1 MGDAYE
7 FTVVDTFE
15 GVAGGA
21 YLTVDVEST
30 TEGGTVVGRHEAGV
44 VPWKMKGVDD
54 IIGKEGNGRD
64 GGYGRDGGGYGG
76 GCFVA
81 VLGKLRYMR
90 MTMIGSFH
98 WGKWIQSSCIFTK

>member
-15 GVAGGA
+15 GVTGGA
-21 YLTVDVEST
+21 YLTVNVEST
-30 TEGGTVVGRHEAGV
+30 TEGGTIVGRHKAGM

-64 GGYGRDGGGYGG
+64 GGYGRDGGGYGS
-76 GCFVA
+76 GCLVA
-81 VLGKLRYMR
+81 VLGKHRADTVSHGCYR
-90 MTMIGSFH
+90 
-98 WGKWIQSSCIFTK
+98 SCS